1 MNVYDYVVK
10 KARKANAAAR
20 VMSGKDTAEKNKA
33 LLSMAREI
41 RKNKYDI
48 LKANELDLENAK
60 KLGKSSAFIDR
71 LSLNEKRIDSM
82 AEGLE
87 KVASLPDPIGEGVKM
102 WKRPNDLRIEKVRV
116 PLGTIGIIYEARP
129 NVTVDASALCLKSG
143 NSVVLRGG
151 KEAICSNLAIYNII
165 YKAAVNSGL
174 PEGAVEFIDI
184 TEREAV
190 EVLMKLNGYIDVL
203 IPRGGRGLISS
214 VVKNSTVP
222 VIETGSGNC
231 HIYVDADADLD
242 MAEKI
247 VVNAKTQRPAVC
259 NAMET
264 LLVHKDA
271 AGEFLPRL
279 GSTLHKLNV
288 EIRGCSRT
296 QKLIPDV
303 KLATERDYS
312 KEFLDLILAVK
323 VVDSM
328 DEAIDH
334 IYKYGTGHSEA
345 IITNNYA
352 SSQKFLREIDAAVVY
367 VNASTRFTD
376 GGEFGFGSEI
386 GISTQKLHA
395 RGPMGLNELTT
406 TKYMVYG
413 NGQIRE

>member
-143 NSVVLRGG
+143 NAVVLRGG

-214 VVKNSTVP
+214 VVK
-222 VIETGSGNC
+222 I
-231 HIYVDADADLD
+231 
-242 MAEKI
+242 
-247 VVNAKTQRPAVC
+247 
-259 NAMET
+259 
-264 LLVHKDA
+264 
-271 AGEFLPRL
+271 LPYL
-279 GSTLHKLNV
+279 
-288 EIRGCSRT
+288 
-296 QKLIPDV
+296 
-303 KLATERDYS
+303 
-312 KEFLDLILAVK
+312 
-323 VVDSM
+323 
-328 DEAIDH
+328 
-334 IYKYGTGHSEA
+334 
-345 IITNNYA
+345 
-352 SSQKFLREIDAAVVY
+352 
-367 VNASTRFTD
+367 
-376 GGEFGFGSEI
+376 
-386 GISTQKLHA
+386 
-395 RGPMGLNELTT
+395 
-406 TKYMVYG
+406 
-413 NGQIRE
+413 

>member
-1 MNVYDYVVK
+1 
-10 KARKANAAAR
+10 
-20 VMSGKDTAEKNKA
+20 
-33 LLSMAREI
+33 
-41 RKNKYDI
+41 
-48 LKANELDLENAK
+48 
-60 KLGKSSAFIDR
+60 
-71 LSLNEKRIDSM
+71 
-82 AEGLE
+82 
-87 KVASLPDPIGEGVKM
+87 
-102 WKRPNDLRIEKVRV
+102 
-116 PLGTIGIIYEARP
+116 
-129 NVTVDASALCLKSG
+129 
-143 NSVVLRGG
+143 
-151 KEAICSNLAIYNII
+151 
-165 YKAAVNSGL
+165 
-174 PEGAVEFIDI
+174 
-184 TEREAV
+184 
-190 EVLMKLNGYIDVL
+190 
-203 IPRGGRGLISS
+203 
-214 VVKNSTVP
+214 
-222 VIETGSGNC
+222 
-231 HIYVDADADLD
+231 
-242 MAEKI
+242 
-247 VVNAKTQRPAVC
+247 
-259 NAMET
+259 MET

>member
-143 NSVVLRGG
+143 NAVVLRGG